1 MNIKPTRSTIDFTQI
16 TIDSLSLPSK
26 KEKQP
31 LLIMSNS
38 EQTNID
44 STFTTL
50 DLNKNVKTLMEST
63 TYTLGHDLDDQ
74 RSVKT
79 DTKQQFLVQQQLNS
93 IQNFDGHDNSKIWL
107 KHIIEKFDLLQL
119 TSLERNEFISE
130 ILTGEALIWYAE
142 QQDYIPTFIT
152 FMKKFLQYFDTQELK
167 TDLSRQI
174 ISSAMTSKQVEDAS
188 CEDTVMNCLRNQLLI
203 TNLAKLQ
210 KYSGKL
216 QQNVSKWQREIQQTM
231 NTRRCTRDSPYF
243 GRKEECRK
251 VKMSK
256 IKTST
261 TTMVQMPKGLTAR
274 DWFHDNPHLCP
285 TWATFTQ
292 NLLKT
297 LESSGKADISFNR
310 LRHYEQSI
318 NQDLR

>member
-93 IQNFDGHDNSKIWL
+93 IQNFDGHGNSKIWL

-119 TSLERNEFISE
+119 TSLERNELISE

-231 NTRRCTRDSPYF
+231 NTF
-243 GRKEECRK
+243 K
-251 VKMSK
+251 
-256 IKTST
+256 
-261 TTMVQMPKGLTAR
+261 LTDDEKLFYVSLCLEGDAR
-274 DWFHDNPHLCP
+274 EIHP
-285 TWATFTQ
+285 T
-292 NLLKT
+292 LV
-297 LESSGKADISFNR
+297 GKKNVER
-310 LRHYEQSI
+310 
-318 NQDLR
+318 